1 MAAPRIRIINIS
13 AKGAKVNTASIHRD
27 ITHMMRQTVT
37 EGRRTI
43 AKYPA
48 QQLRKSRYRRTGT
61 LKRSWSAK
69 VEAGA
74 DRVAGEV
81 GSNSNIAPYN
91 RHVQGPKEGA
101 RGRRQLAMF
110 RRAGWMGVD
119 ELEDLLEDKVQDG
132 LQRIIDR
139 LVR

>member
-13 AKGAKVNTASIHRD
+13 PKGAKVNTAAIHRD
-27 ITHMMRQTVT
+27 VTHLVRQVVT
-37 EGRRTI
+37 EGRRTM
-43 AKYPA
+43 AKYPP
-48 QQLRKSRYRRTGT
+48 QRLRRTGYRRTGT

-69 VEAGA
+69 VEAGS
-74 DRVAGEV
+74 DKVAGEV

-91 RHVQGPKEGA
+91 RRVQGPQEGA
-101 RGRRQLAMF
+101 RGRRQEAMF
-110 RRAGWMGVD
+110 RRAGWTGVD

-132 LQRIIDR
+132 LQQIIDR